1 MPLTVREHELHD
13 HLAVNERKA
22 HARPGHVVRIQA
34 AARERRLQRLVI
46 RNVCAGARSADGFDA
61 GKRHLVGRRKNIQV
75 VDRQADQLAAGQI
88 LHLGADLPDQHCLA
102 GADAHGRSIRLQRG
116 IVLEHLRE
124 NRRLHAAVRLG
135 AFHSVRQ
142 PVAQARIAP
151 ARLDRYKDRIFV
163 RRDIAVRLHI
173 GDDRVRRRLQGLVA
187 QLQTVE
193 HKLCVRIAS
202 AGGHDAAELIDRQL
216 NAGVGIERSDAAG
229 HLRSIQPAAEDDQEK
244 HCRCGDPAPPG
255 AAALAL
261 RHRDDFFFLRLLR
274 RRLDARKDAAP
285 AIRRFGGD
293 LSPQPFQQFLIGQDR
308 HLPSNCAALP
318 ARGYS
323 VKWRLPAGYPAGRQF
338 LCA

>member
-1 MPLTVREHELHD
+1 MPLAVREHELHD

-22 HARPGHVVRIQA
+22 HTRPGHVIRSQA
-34 AARERRLQRLVI
+34 AARKRRLQRLVI
-46 RNVCAGARSADGFDA
+46 RNIYAGAGSADGFDA
-61 GKRHLVGRRKNIQV
+61 GKLHLVGRRQNVQV
-75 VDRQADQLAAGQI
+75 IDRQADQLAAGQI

-102 GADAHGRSIRLQRG
+102 GADAHGRGIRLQRR
-116 IVLEHLRE
+116 IVLEHLCKD
-124 NRRLHAAVRLG
+124 RRLHAAVRLG

-142 PVAQARIAP
+142 PAAQARIAL
-151 ARLDRYKDRIFV
+151 AGLDRHKDRIRI

-193 HKLCVRIAS
+193 HKLGIRIART
-202 AGGHDAAELIDRQL
+202 GRQDAAELIDRQL
-216 NAGVGIERSDAAG
+216 DAGVGIERGDAAG
-229 HLRSIQPAAEDDQEK
+229 HLRSIQPATEDDQEK

-255 AAALAL
+255 TAALAL
-261 RHRDDFFFLRLLR
+261 RHRDDRRFLRLLR

-285 AIRRFGGD
+285 AIRRYGGD

-323 VKWRLPAGYPAGRQF
+323 VK
-338 LCA
+338 